1 MATYPAMYQPYGNL
15 YGNSYGQYQMQAPQQ
30 GPQSYGTGIQNGIN
44 WVDGEVGAKAFQ
56 MPAGWPADKPIPLWD
71 SNDMVIYL
79 KSINQMGMPNPLQKI
94 RYQMDEKSGGRYG
107 EAQRRMERIESGD
120 AEPVQVNPDM
130 SEYARKDDLESMKK
144 EILDSIRTMNEAK
157 GAKTNGK
164 SAV

>member
-1 MATYPAMYQPYGNL
+1 MMPSYYQNPYAMTPT
-15 YGNSYGQYQMQAPQQ
+15 YGQAYAAPQQ
-30 GPQSYGTGIQNGIN
+30 QSFTPVQQPIPGAIIG
-44 WVDGEVGAKAFQ
+44 VDGEAAARAYQ
-56 MPAGWPADKPIPLWD
+56 MPAGIQPGTPIALWD
-71 SNDMVIYL
+71 TNEQVIYL
-79 KSINQMGMPNPLQKI
+79 KSVNQMGMPNPLQKI
-94 RYQMDEKSGGRYG
+94 RYQMDEKNGGRYG